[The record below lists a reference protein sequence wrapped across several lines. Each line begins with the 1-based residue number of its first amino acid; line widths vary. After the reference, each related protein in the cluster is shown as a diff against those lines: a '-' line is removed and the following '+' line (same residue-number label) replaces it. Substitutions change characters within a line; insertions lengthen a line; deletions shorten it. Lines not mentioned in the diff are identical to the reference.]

1 MYEKLQIE
9 EEIRVDPRHLGRDVE
24 DSIRRSIAESHEG
37 EIHDRI
43 GVMLAVTDVEEIG
56 DGDIEPE
63 DAGVYYPVTYSA
75 LAFNPELHEIV
86 EGEVVDLTE
95 FGAFVRIGPIDGLCH
110 ISQVMEDYVDYNE
123 EQDQLEGEDG
133 DRILQIGDIVRARV
147 TAVSLGD
154 DGNDKV
160 NLTMRQEGLGK
171 PEWIEEDLLEDDEDD
186 EDDA

>member
-1 MYEKLQIE
+1 MYEKLQLE

-24 DSIRRSIAESHEG
+24 DSIRRSIAQTHEG

-43 GVMLAVTDVEEIG
+43 GVMLAVTNVDDIG

-110 ISQVMEDYVDYNE
+110 ISQVMEDYVNYNE
-123 EQDQLEGEDG
+123 EQHQLEGEEG
-133 DRILQIGDIVRARV
+133 DRILQEGDVVRARV

-154 DGNDKV
+154 DGDNKV

-171 PEWIEEDLLEDDEDD
+171 KEWIAEDFEEDEDEEDDD
-186 EDDA
+186 